1 MPQRATFVVAAALL
15 LACEGEPA
23 SSVATSAQPA
33 SAARSTQL
41 SEPDWSTPVDRDV
54 QSRLSAAARAEVAQ
68 SPVPVLAP
76 SSPALA
82 ASAIVTTGPVW
93 AAVSTTA
100 EGVTVALH
108 SSRLAYRYS
117 DVAPVAGDR
126 VLRDKKGFVTVE
138 SNIWQAS
145 WHEAGVAH
153 SLHVECAV
161 AGDGRC
167 ADDKFLV
174 SMVESLAHVGGR
186 GGAP

>member
-1 MPQRATFVVAAALL
+1 MPHRAAFVVAAALL
-15 LACEGEPA
+15 FACEGEPGSPVSTHA
-23 SSVATSAQPA
+23 QPVSATRSAQITQPHW
-33 SAARSTQL
+33 SA
-41 SEPDWSTPVDRDV
+41 PVDRDV
-54 QSRLSAAARAEVAQ
+54 QSRLSAAARAEVAG

-76 SSPALA
+76 RSAGLA
-82 ASAIVTTGPVW
+82 ESAIVTTGPVW
-93 AAVSTTA
+93 AAVSATA
-100 EGVTVALH
+100 DGVTVAIH
-108 SSRLAYRYS
+108 TSQLAYRYP
-117 DVAPVAGDR
+117 DIAPAEGDR
-126 VLRDKKGFVTVE
+126 TLRGKRGFVTVE

-174 SMVESLAHVGGR
+174 GLVESLAHVGGR